1 MASPTNNLAE
11 APGRTGYLVAI
22 LVSALGHV
30 GLVVVV
36 FFLAPRWLHS
46 EDRTPPAYTVK
57 IVDALPAGDLGSH
70 LPQLAR
76 RTTEVKPPEASKE
89 EPPVEEQKPPEQ
101 KPPADEDKNAI
112 ALNTKSQEP
121 TPTETPTPTP
131 EPTPVPTVE
140 ATKAPSA
147 LQTAMPRKH
156 PITVPTTAKRRPNA
170 KPTPILM
177 AKAEVKPTPSVQ
189 QRLNKLRAQLLAE
202 SLKRRSKDQEDEDTD
217 DEDEDTDTASPPK
230 SGPAGAGPVV
240 GSIPREGK
248 GYGVGS
254 GTGSEGMLQ
263 DPDFVLYY
271 QAVQDKIKKA
281 WSFMGG
287 SSDLTATVDFSI
299 GPDGALTGVK
309 LAAGSKDSAFDE
321 SVIRAI
327 RRAAPF
333 PAPPDKYRSEFMQ
346 GIEAQFALGDLRS

>member
-1 MASPTNNLAE
+1 MRLAHLGLTVTDQE
-11 APGRTGYLVAI
+11 RSRRFYETHFGFDAGPARTYPDGTLIIHDDDGFALALHPGAAAPDDDFLHFGYVC
-22 LVSALGHV
+22 
-30 GLVVVV
+30 
-36 FFLAPRWLHS
+36 
-46 EDRTPPAYTVK
+46 
-57 IVDALPAGDLGSH
+57 GD
-70 LPQLAR
+70 P
-76 RTTEVKPPEASKE
+76 TEV
-89 EPPVEEQKPPEQ
+89 
-101 KPPADEDKNAI
+101 
-112 ALNTKSQEP
+112 
-121 TPTETPTPTP
+121 
-131 EPTPVPTVE
+131 
-140 ATKAPSA
+140 
-147 LQTAMPRKH
+147 
-156 PITVPTTAKRRPNA
+156 
-170 KPTPILM
+170 
-177 AKAEVKPTPSVQ
+177 
-189 QRLNKLRAQLLAE
+189 RAARARLLAAGVA
-202 SLKRRSKDQEDEDTD
+202 LA
-217 DEDEDTDTASPPK
+217 EDEDTDTAAPTA
-230 SGPAGAGPVV
+230 SGPAGSGPVV

-254 GTGSEGMLQ
+254 GTGSVGMLQ

-333 PAPPDKYRSEFMQ
+333 PAPPDKYRSEFTQ

>member
-1 MASPTNNLAE
+1 
-11 APGRTGYLVAI
+11 
-22 LVSALGHV
+22 
-30 GLVVVV
+30 
-36 FFLAPRWLHS
+36 
-46 EDRTPPAYTVK
+46 
-57 IVDALPAGDLGSH
+57 
-70 LPQLAR
+70 
-76 RTTEVKPPEASKE
+76 
-89 EPPVEEQKPPEQ
+89 
-101 KPPADEDKNAI
+101 
-112 ALNTKSQEP
+112 
-121 TPTETPTPTP
+121 
-131 EPTPVPTVE
+131 
-140 ATKAPSA
+140 
-147 LQTAMPRKH
+147 
-156 PITVPTTAKRRPNA
+156 
-170 KPTPILM
+170 
-177 AKAEVKPTPSVQ
+177 
-189 QRLNKLRAQLLAE
+189 
-202 SLKRRSKDQEDEDTD
+202 
-217 DEDEDTDTASPPK
+217 
-230 SGPAGAGPVV
+230 VV

>member
-1 MASPTNNLAE
+1 
-11 APGRTGYLVAI
+11 
-22 LVSALGHV
+22 
-30 GLVVVV
+30 
-36 FFLAPRWLHS
+36 
-46 EDRTPPAYTVK
+46 
-57 IVDALPAGDLGSH
+57 
-70 LPQLAR
+70 
-76 RTTEVKPPEASKE
+76 
-89 EPPVEEQKPPEQ
+89 
-101 KPPADEDKNAI
+101 
-112 ALNTKSQEP
+112 
-121 TPTETPTPTP
+121 
-131 EPTPVPTVE
+131 VPTVE
-140 ATKAPSA
+140 ATKAPA
-147 LQTAMPRKH
+147 AVHTPVPKKH
-156 PITVPTTAKRRPNA
+156 PIPLPTTAKKYPKAN
-170 KPTPILM
+170 PTPILM

-189 QRLNKLRAQLLAE
+189 QRLDKLRAQLRAE
-202 SLKRRSKDQEDEDTD
+202 SLKRRTKDQEDEDTD
-217 DEDEDTDTASPPK
+217 DEDEDTDTAPPT
-230 SGPAGAGPVV
+230 SGRAGSGTVV

-254 GTGSEGMLQ
+254 GTGSAGMLQ

>member
-1 MASPTNNLAE
+1 M
-11 APGRTGYLVAI
+11 
-22 LVSALGHV
+22 
-30 GLVVVV
+30 GLFAVV
-36 FFLAPRWLHS
+36 FFLAPHWLHS

-70 LPQLAR
+70 LPRLAR
-76 RTTEVKPPEASKE
+76 RSAEVKPPEAPKE
-89 EPPVEEQKPPEQ
+89 EPPVEEQTPPEQ
-101 KPPADEDKNAI
+101 KPPADEDKDVI
-112 ALNTKSQEP
+112 ALNSKSQEA

-131 EPTPVPTVE
+131 EPTLTPTVE
-140 ATKAPSA
+140 ATKAPVV
-147 LQTAMPRKH
+147 QTPVPRKH
-156 PITVPTTAKRRPNA
+156 PTPAPSTAKRHPKAN
-170 KPTPILM
+170 PTPILV
-177 AKAEVKPTPSVQ
+177 AKAEVKPTPSVRQ
-189 QRLNKLRAQLLAE
+189 QLNKLRAQLLAE
-202 SLKRRSKDQEDEDTD
+202 SLKRRSKDQGDEDTD
-217 DEDEDTDTASPPK
+217 DEDEDTDTAPPPN
-230 SGPAGAGPVV
+230 SGRAGSGPVV

-271 QAVQDKIKKA
+271 QVVQDKIKKA

-287 SSDLTATVDFSI
+287 SSDFTATVVFSI

-309 LAAGSKDSAFDE
+309 LAVGSKDSAFDD

>member
-1 MASPTNNLAE
+1 
-11 APGRTGYLVAI
+11 
-22 LVSALGHV
+22 
-30 GLVVVV
+30 
-36 FFLAPRWLHS
+36 
-46 EDRTPPAYTVK
+46 
-57 IVDALPAGDLGSH
+57 
-70 LPQLAR
+70 
-76 RTTEVKPPEASKE
+76 
-89 EPPVEEQKPPEQ
+89 
-101 KPPADEDKNAI
+101 
-112 ALNTKSQEP
+112 
-121 TPTETPTPTP
+121 
-131 EPTPVPTVE
+131 
-140 ATKAPSA
+140 
-147 LQTAMPRKH
+147 
-156 PITVPTTAKRRPNA
+156 
-170 KPTPILM
+170 M
-177 AKAEVKPTPSVQ
+177 AKAEPTPSVQ

-202 SLKRRSKDQEDEDTD
+202 SLKRRAENQEDEDD
-217 DEDEDTDTASPPK
+217 EGEDEDTETAPPT
-230 SGPAGAGPVV
+230 SGPPGAGPVV

-299 GPDGALTGVK
+299 GPDGSLTGVK
-309 LAAGSKDSAFDE
+309 LAAGSKDSAFDD

-346 GIEAQFALGDLRS
+346 GIKAQFALGDLRS

>member
-1 MASPTNNLAE
+1 VASPTNN
-11 APGRTGYLVAI
+11 RTEGPRRAGYLVAI

-30 GLVVVV
+30 GLFVAV
-36 FFLAPRWLHS
+36 FFLAPLWLHS
-46 EDRTPPAYTVK
+46 EDLTPPAYTVK

-70 LPQLAR
+70 LPRLAR
-76 RTTEVKPPEASKE
+76 RTTEIKPSESPKE

-112 ALNTKSQEP
+112 ALNTKSLEA
-121 TPTETPTPTP
+121 TPTQTPTPTP
-131 EPTPVPTVE
+131 EATPVPTVQ
-140 ATKAPSA
+140 ATKAPA
-147 LQTAMPRKH
+147 VQTAVPGTH
-156 PITVPTTAKRRPNA
+156 PTPAPMTAKRHPKAN
-170 KPTPILM
+170 PTPILM
-177 AKAEVKPTPSVQ
+177 AKAEAKPTPSVQ
-189 QRLNKLRAQLLAE
+189 QRLNRLRAQLLAE
-202 SLKRRSKDQEDEDTD
+202 SLKRRSKDQEDEDSD
-217 DEDEDTDTASPPK
+217 DEDEDTDTAPPPTT
-230 SGPAGAGPVV
+230 GPAGAGPVV
-240 GSIPREGK
+240 GSIPREGT

-263 DPDFVLYY
+263 DPAFVLYY

-299 GPDGALTGVK
+299 GPDGALTGLK
-309 LAAGSKDSAFDE
+309 LAAGSKDSAFDD
-321 SVIRAI
+321 SVLRAI

>member
-1 MASPTNNLAE
+1 
-11 APGRTGYLVAI
+11 VA
-22 LVSALGHV
+22 LF
-30 GLVVVV
+30 VVV

-46 EDRTPPAYTVK
+46 EDQTPPAYTVK
-57 IVDALPAGDLGSH
+57 IVDALPAGNLGSH
-70 LPQLAR
+70 LPRLAR
-76 RTTEVKPPEASKE
+76 RTAEVKPPEAPKE
-89 EPPVEEQKPPEQ
+89 EAPVQEQKPPEQ
-101 KPPADEDKNAI
+101 KPPPDDDKNAI
-112 ALNTKSQEP
+112 ALNTKSQEA

-140 ATKAPSA
+140 ATKAPA
-147 LQTAMPRKH
+147 AVQTAVPRKH
-156 PITVPTTAKRRPNA
+156 AIPLPTTAKKHPKTN
-170 KPTPILM
+170 PTPILM

-189 QRLNKLRAQLLAE
+189 QRLNKLRAQLLAD
-202 SLKRRSKDQEDEDTD
+202 SLKRRTKDQDDEDTD
-217 DEDEDTDTASPPK
+217 DEDEDTDTEAPPP
-230 SGPAGAGPVV
+230 SGAAGSGPVV
-240 GSIPREGK
+240 GSIPREGQ

-254 GTGSEGMLQ
+254 GTGSAGMLQ

-309 LAAGSKDSAFDE
+309 LAAGSKDSSFDE